1 MPCGERTVDMPHR
14 SACCGKSP
22 ELFQRAW
29 TCERYGLS
37 AGQGSGPA
45 SLRRPHGW
53 GEPFYIPAAPD
64 GTAETLP
71 PVRQGLDMEIVGSA
85 VNGKQALELYE
96 KERPD
101 ILLTDIRMPV
111 MDGLELIAH
120 IRERDKAIRIV
131 VLSCLEE
138 FRYLQEAMRM
148 EVSDYILKL
157 KMKPAENGWGEPFYI
172 PAAPDGTA
180 ETLPPVRQAPWVLCG
195 FGTRSRASGGRRCI
209 P

>member
-1 MPCGERTVDMPHR
+1 MAGKRKVLIAEDEILIREGLKSIVDW
-14 SACCGKSP
+14 A
-22 ELFQRAW
+22 
-29 TCERYGLS
+29 
-37 AGQGSGPA
+37 
-45 SLRRPHGW
+45 
-53 GEPFYIPAAPD
+53 
-64 GTAETLP
+64 
-71 PVRQGLDMEIVGSA
+71 GLDMEIVGCA
-85 VNGKQALELYE
+85 VNGKQALEIYE

-157 KMKPAENGWGEPFYI
+157 KMKPAEIENVMCRLKQELDSSGNSRQMPDLRLQKEELFKEYIFYHQMSVSVFRN
-172 PAAPDGTA
+172 PHRTHGACRTGGSVSAVPSGAAG
-180 ETLPPVRQAPWVLCG
+180 
-195 FGTRSRASGGRRCI
+195 I
-209 P
+209 